1 MPGTPDL
8 VAQVAEL
15 VRERDELR
23 HQVELLT
30 GDRAGDREP
39 DAGAELLT
47 VSEAAAIARC
57 NPKTIRRAFTAG
69 RLRAFRPAHKILLRE
84 DDVRA
89 WVESQTAVT
98 EPAPPRAGRSR
109 SRRPAP
115 GSVAALRDLE
125 RDLG

>member
-1 MPGTPDL
+1 MASTPDL

-30 GDRAGDREP
+30 GDRDGGAEAEP
-39 DAGAELLT
+39 ELLT
-47 VSEAAAIARC
+47 VTEAAAIAHC
-57 NPKTIRRAFTAG
+57 HPKTIRRAFTSG
-69 RLRAFRPAHKILLRE
+69 RLRAFRPAHRVLLRE

-115 GSVAALRDLE
+115 GSVAALRELE
-125 RDLG
+125 RELG